1 MGQRKLSQKNKSNIY
16 NKMNSKE
23 VLSEIRH
30 LLFGDEEKKEV
41 AMATAELTDGTI
53 IEWEGELAVGT
64 SIFVQTGEG
73 LIPAPDATHEV
84 TGGMLVTTEEGVVT
98 EIVEPEIEAK
108 EEEEM
113 SEDVP
118 AEFASLEAFNSLV
131 SRFEEAVEKLNSL
144 EEKLTNN
151 EEAFSTMREAFGKT
165 VDLVEKV
172 ADLPSE
178 EPTKEPAKL
187 SKKEERFANIANIA
201 KQLKNK

>member
-64 SIFVQTGEG
+64 TVFVQTGEG

-84 TGGMLVTTEEGVVT
+84 TGGMLVTTEGGVVT
-98 EIVEPEIEAK
+98 EIVEPEVEAK

-151 EEAFSTMREAFGKT
+151 EEAFSSMKEAFGKT

-201 KQLKNK
+201 KQLKK

>member
-84 TGGMLVTTEEGVVT
+84 TGGMLVTTEGGVVT
-98 EIVEPEIEAK
+98 EIVEPEVEAK

>member
-1 MGQRKLSQKNKSNIY
+1 
-16 NKMNSKE
+16 MNSKE

-84 TGGMLVTTEEGVVT
+84 TGGMLVTTEGGVVT
-98 EIVEPEIEAK
+98 EIVEPEVEAK

-131 SRFEEAVEKLNSL
+131 TRFEEAVEKLNSL

>member
-64 SIFVQTGEG
+64 TVFVQTGEG

-98 EIVEPEIEAK
+98 EISEPEVEAK

-118 AEFASLEAFNSLV
+118 SEFASLEAFNSLV

-151 EEAFSTMREAFGKT
+151 EEAFSAMKEAFGKT

-201 KQLKNK
+201 KQLKK

>member
-98 EIVEPEIEAK
+98 EIVEPEVEAK

-144 EEKLTNN
+144 EEKLNSN
-151 EEAFSTMREAFGKT
+151 DEAFSTIKNAFGKT
-165 VDLVEKV
+165 VDLVEKI

>member
-1 MGQRKLSQKNKSNIY
+1 MEQRKLSQKNKSNIY

-98 EIVEPEIEAK
+98 EIVEPEVEAK

>member
-1 MGQRKLSQKNKSNIY
+1 
-16 NKMNSKE
+16 MNSKE

-41 AMATAELTDGTI
+41 EMATAELTDGTI

-64 SIFVQTGEG
+64 SVFVQTGEG

-84 TGGMLVTTEEGVVT
+84 TGGMLVTTEGGVVT
-98 EIVEPEIEAK
+98 EIVEPEVEAK

-113 SEDVP
+113 SEEVP
-118 AEFASLEAFNSLV
+118 VEFASLEAFNSLV

-151 EEAFSTMREAFGKT
+151 DEAFSTIKNAFGKT
-165 VDLVEKV
+165 VDLVEKI

>member
-98 EIVEPEIEAK
+98 EIVEPEVEAK

-151 EEAFSTMREAFGKT
+151 EEAFSSMKEAFGKT

>member
-98 EIVEPEIEAK
+98 EIVEPEVEAK

-151 EEAFSTMREAFGKT
+151 EEAFSSMREAFGKT

-201 KQLKNK
+201 KQLKK